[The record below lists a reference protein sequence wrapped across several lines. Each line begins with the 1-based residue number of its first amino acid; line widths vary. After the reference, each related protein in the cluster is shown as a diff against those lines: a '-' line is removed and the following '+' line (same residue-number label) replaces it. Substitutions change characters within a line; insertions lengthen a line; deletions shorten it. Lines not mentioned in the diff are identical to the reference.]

1 MKKTIIFALLFF
13 MLIGVVSASEDMNE
27 SISLKG
33 NDADTVDTLGIG
45 QVPTDTLKTTNE
57 KSIQANDTSLQ
68 KRETPTFTVSDVSGT
83 QGKEI
88 TLKATVKNSTGAISG
103 IKVTF
108 TLNGNTYTALS
119 DENGIASVKV
129 KCPNSAAVKTTSRTS
144 GKILTKTTMYSK
156 TYTATASIGEVKKS
170 FKVISKKANLLKKY
184 RIVKKTKIVTL
195 PVKSGM
201 KGYKKGNY
209 GVITVK
215 KTSKGITTLGV
226 SVIGKKENGPIKFYA
241 KDHYK
246 ENGKW
251 HWAKW
256 YKIKKGKMYTITYNK
271 NIKINKI
278 KVRYTQVSYKKI

>member
-27 SISLKG
+27 SISLKS
-33 NDADTVDTLGIG
+33 NDADTVDTLGIV
-45 QVPTDTLKTTNE
+45 QVPTDTLEATNE
-57 KSIQANDTSLQ
+57 KSIEANDTSAG
-68 KRETPTFTVSDVSGT
+68 KIETPTFTVSDVSGT

-88 TLKATVKNSTGAISG
+88 TLKATVKNSTGALSG
-103 IKVTF
+103 IRVTF

-129 KCPNSAAVKTTSRTS
+129 KCPNSAAVKTTSKTS
-144 GKILTKTTMYSK
+144 GKILTKTTKYSK

-184 RIVKKTKIVTL
+184 RIVKKTKIVTV
-195 PVKSGM
+195 PVKNSF

-209 GVITVK
+209 AVVTVK
-215 KTSKGITTLGV
+215 KTSKGITKLDV
-226 SVIGKKENGPIKFYA
+226 VVIGKKEDDSLRFDVKE
-241 KDHYK
+241 HYK

-251 HWAKW
+251 QWEKW
-256 YKIKKGKMYTITYNK
+256 YKVKKGNMYTITYNK
-271 NIKINKI
+271 NVKINKV